1 MGNIINQNNIR
12 NLNNYQ
18 IILSKS
24 SQFIIITLKDSLYN
38 IYKSSFNF
46 NIFQKHQMF
55 SSKNTINE
63 IIDLILY
70 KIDHNEIKIDK
81 FINIINFNIKNPI
94 NNISNFKITINKLEK
109 LSKEYI
115 EILLNEIKDLKKENN
130 NLKCKI
136 NNYEKDK
143 EILKYSN

>member
-1 MGNIINQNNIR
+1 
-12 NLNNYQ
+12 
-18 IILSKS
+18 
-24 SQFIIITLKDSLYN
+24 
-38 IYKSSFNF
+38 
-46 NIFQKHQMF
+46 MF

-81 FINIINFNIKNPI
+81 LINKINFIIKNPI

-115 EILLNEIKDLKKENN
+115 EILFNEIKDLKKENN

>member
-24 SQFIIITLKDSLYN
+24 SQFITITLKDSLYN

-81 FINIINFNIKNPI
+81 LINKINFIIKNPI

-115 EILLNEIKDLKKENN
+115 EILFNEIKDLKKENN

>member
-24 SQFIIITLKDSLYN
+24 SQFITITLKDSLYN

-115 EILLNEIKDLKKENN
+115 EILLN
-130 NLKCKI
+130 
-136 NNYEKDK
+136 
-143 EILKYSN
+143 